1 MVFYGAEGFNWYFTK
16 IVIFRCYTTNFLKGK
31 SSRWRRLSW
40 PAFWPRAAA
49 AVAPRRAT
57 GHGQAGGHVRGAAR
71 LRVASSRFAVRS
83 SAVLCGEG
91 ERKRPLLF
99 SPAGH
104 FRRAV
109 GAALRRM

>member
-1 MVFYGAEGFNWYFTK
+1 MACVPSARG
-16 IVIFRCYTTNFLKGK
+16 
-31 SSRWRRLSW
+31 
-40 PAFWPRAAA
+40 
-49 AVAPRRAT
+49 AT
-57 GHGQAGGHVRGAAR
+57 GRGQAGGHVRGAAR

-91 ERKRPLLF
+91 KLPLLV

-109 GAALRRM
+109 GAAHVRAWTPGSAELGGQKG

>member
-1 MVFYGAEGFNWYFTK
+1 MLHNQFSQRK
-16 IVIFRCYTTNFLKGK
+16 ILA
-31 SSRWRRLSW
+31 L
-40 PAFWPRAAA
+40 AALV
-49 AVAPRRAT
+49 VACVPSACGAT
-57 GHGQAGGHVRGAAR
+57 GRGQAGGHVRGAAR

>member
-1 MVFYGAEGFNWYFTK
+1 MLHNQFSQRK
-16 IVIFRCYTTNFLKGK
+16 ILA
-31 SSRWRRLSW
+31 L
-40 PAFWPRAAA
+40 AALV
-49 AVAPRRAT
+49 VACVPSACGAT
-57 GHGQAGGHVRGAAR
+57 GRGQAGGHVRGAAR

-91 ERKRPLLF
+91 KLPLLV